1 MYPGEIAKT
10 APDRIAYVMAG
21 SGHSVSYGQ
30 LDQRSNQGAHL
41 MRSLGLGPGSAIA
54 ICLENHPRFFEI
66 VWAAQRSGLQYTT
79 VSSRLTAPEIEY
91 IVKDCGAQVFIT
103 SKAKAEVATELTDS
117 LGQLTARYMLD
128 GTIPGYRAFEAE
140 NDAQPTTPV
149 ADEMEGVDMLYSS
162 GTTGRPKGVKV
173 KGSGQPIGTPSALLL
188 LMKGL
193 YGADENSVYLSPRCW
208 G

>member
-10 APDRIAYVMAG
+10 APDRVAYVMAR

-79 VSSRLTAPEIEY
+79 VSSRLTGETLARI
-91 IVKDCGAQVFIT
+91 D
-103 SKAKAEVATELTDS
+103 EV
-117 LGQLTARYMLD
+117 
-128 GTIPGYRAFEAE
+128 
-140 NDAQPTTPV
+140 
-149 ADEMEGVDMLYSS
+149 
-162 GTTGRPKGVKV
+162 
-173 KGSGQPIGTPSALLL
+173 
-188 LMKGL
+188 
-193 YGADENSVYLSPRCW
+193 LSPDDL
-208 G
+208 